1 MFDLSCFEFKID
13 SVMEK
18 IMDYLTGMF
27 RDFLANMVRVVT
39 YLHTRILGLNDS
51 YELYL
56 SDKELHFYVVA
67 ITGVLLILVLYPLFR
82 YLVKRNKTLYIV
94 WIYVFTFLF
103 AFTLLVEIGQ
113 RLTGTGMM
121 DYMDTVAGLVG
132 FLLASFVV
140 FVIRWVYMF
149 IKWAVKKIGERNSD

>member
-51 YELYL
+51 YEFYL

-67 ITGVLLILVLYPLFR
+67 ITGVLLIVVLYPLFR

-103 AFTLLVEIGQ
+103 AFTLLIEIGQ

-140 FVIRWVYMF
+140 FVIRWIYMF
-149 IKWAVKKIGERNSD
+149 IKWAVKKIGERHSD

>member
-1 MFDLSCFEFKID
+1 
-13 SVMEK
+13 MEK
-18 IMDYLTGMF
+18 VVSYLTGMF

-94 WIYVFTFLF
+94 WIYVFTFLL
-103 AFTLLVEIGQ
+103 AFTLLIEIGQ

-121 DYMDTVAGLVG
+121 DYMDTVAGIVG
-132 FLLASFVV
+132 FLLASAIV
-140 FVIRWVYMF
+140 FVIRWIYMF
-149 IKWAVKKIGERNSD
+149 IKWVIKKVKESRND